1 MRLRV
6 SDASVPPGNYT
17 ARFVGV
23 EPTRHKEY
31 GDGLLW
37 KFKVDQGIQAGKMAL
52 RFTGPT
58 LSPST
63 ACGRIA
69 SGLVGR
75 PLTPDEDV
83 DFASYFG
90 RMYLIVVEQAQR
102 DGMTRVEAVTPVVT
116 A

>member
-1 MRLRV
+1 MKLRV
-6 SDASVPPGNYT
+6 SDATVPPGNYT
-17 ARFVGV
+17 AQFVGV

-31 GDGLLW
+31 GDGLCW
-37 KFKVDQGIQAGKMAL
+37 KFKLSQGPQAGKMAL

-58 LSPST
+58 LSPNS

-75 PLTPDEDV
+75 PLKPDEDI
-83 DFASYFG
+83 DFASCVG
-90 RMYLIVVEQAQR
+90 GTYLIVVEQAQR
-102 DGMTRVEAVTPVVT
+102 DGMTRVEAVTPVAT